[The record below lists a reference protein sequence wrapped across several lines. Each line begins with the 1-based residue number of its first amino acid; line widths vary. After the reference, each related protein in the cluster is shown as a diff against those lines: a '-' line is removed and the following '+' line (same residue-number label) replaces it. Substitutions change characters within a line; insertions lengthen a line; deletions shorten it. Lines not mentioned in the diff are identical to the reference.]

1 MPPTSYFPNTLP
13 SHGQPL
19 DSRDAETL
27 GLAAAERVRKVLS
40 LRANHSP
47 TPLHALPGLAGE
59 LGVASLHVKD
69 EGFRLG
75 LGSFKALG
83 GAYALM
89 ILVREDASRRLGRG
103 GGRRGAHVGRG
114 AGGRRDHDL
123 RLRHRRK
130 SRPLRRAIRASPLRR
145 FTGVAPPPV
154 LADRLAEGGPRSRDY
169 VPLAVDHVDV
179 TKVSDDASAAGTLEP
194 RFPHA
199 STSTLRRVARHRTRK
214 NGDAPSMSC
223 SRVST
228 IGGW

>member
-89 ILVREDASRRLGRG
+89 ILVREEASRRLGREVAVRELMSDEVRAVAATMTFACATDGNHGRSVAQMVSSRLILRCAVLLSRGRISRIMSEHARWKQG
-103 GGRRGAHVGRG
+103 GGDRGGTGHSGSCQT
-114 AGGRRDHDL
+114 GGEEG
-123 RLRHRRK
+123 
-130 SRPLRRAIRASPLRR
+130 IRTLD
-145 FTGVAPPPV
+145 T
-154 LADRLAEGGPRSRDY
+154 
-169 VPLAVDHVDV
+169 VPGIL
-179 TKVSDDASAAGTLEP
+179 P
-194 RFPHA
+194 
-199 STSTLRRVARHRTRK
+199 
-214 NGDAPSMSC
+214 
-223 SRVST
+223 
-228 IGGW
+228 